1 MRSSTLEK
9 RYLSLAEAIILL
21 LTTAVGSS
29 TALPQSSNDGAVQV
43 NIPTSA
49 AGASIPHSP
58 SFQSFSFEPAFWVE
72 FFGNASEPNE
82 LTFGLLSRLIE
93 RGAEPIIRPGG
104 ITQDSMIFNASAG
117 DPVRTTNAAGG
128 VYRTTVGPEYF
139 QDQSWD
145 NFPKGT
151 KFVSTLNFGNN
162 SIDIAQGMAV
172 ASVQYQK
179 DKIEYFE
186 LGNEPTN
193 YPSSRWNYS
202 TDAYVAQWKSWT
214 AQIDQAVNGVVGS
227 NETAF
232 ASERWWASSATT
244 DQTGLH
250 VRPADIIPAGIN
262 SDNQVAQYSIHSY
275 EFATCDPVRAA
286 LATIPN
292 ILNHTGLLRYADE
305 EIYPSAKA
313 ALDAG
318 STWVIGEFNSI
329 ACSGAP
335 NVSDTFAQAL
345 WVTDMELIYAAR
357 NASSVH
363 LHQGATL
370 VFQSADQS
378 NSAGENGTPGF
389 STYSFVYPR
398 NSSKRGEPRALPSF
412 VSLLFITEAL
422 GGSGVQISALDTP
435 AGVNKDSFS
444 SYAFY
449 EDDVLSKIALINMKP
464 FYKNSTEDFTVTVD
478 LSQYTQDLESPAQL
492 KRMTAPYVD
501 EGKTENVTW
510 AGQSFKN
517 GDPIGELNIEEIGQ
531 DGLVEVR
538 GSEAVLIF
546 LNDSSVYG
554 L

>member
-1 MRSSTLEK
+1 
-9 RYLSLAEAIILL
+9 
-21 LTTAVGSS
+21 
-29 TALPQSSNDGAVQV
+29 
-43 NIPTSA
+43 
-49 AGASIPHSP
+49 
-58 SFQSFSFEPAFWVE
+58 
-72 FFGNASEPNE
+72 
-82 LTFGLLSRLIE
+82 
-93 RGAEPIIRPGG
+93 
-104 ITQDSMIFNASAG
+104 
-117 DPVRTTNAAGG
+117 
-128 VYRTTVGPEYF
+128 
-139 QDQSWD
+139 
-145 NFPKGT
+145 
-151 KFVSTLNFGNN
+151 
-162 SIDIAQGMAV
+162 MAV

-179 DKIEYFE
+179 DKVAYFE

-202 TDAYVAQWKSWT
+202 TDAYVAQWKAWT
-214 AQIDQAVNGVVGS
+214 SSIDAAVNEVVGS
-227 NETAF
+227 NESAF
-232 ASERWWASSATT
+232 PSERWWASSATT

-275 EFATCDPVRAA
+275 EFATCDPARAA

-313 ALDAG
+313 AMDAG

-329 ACSGAP
+329 ACSGNP

-345 WVTDMELIYAAR
+345 WVADMELIYAAR

-378 NSAGENGTPGF
+378 NSPGENGTPGF

-422 GGSGVQISALDTP
+422 GGSGVQVVALDTP
-435 AGVNKDSFS
+435 AGVNKDGFS

-449 EDDVLSKIALINMKP
+449 EDDALSKIAIINMKP
-464 FYKNSTEDFTVTVD
+464 YYSNSTEDYTVKID

-492 KRMTAPYVD
+492 KRMTAPYVN
-501 EGKTENVTW
+501 EGKTENATW

-517 GDPIGELNIEEIGQ
+517 GGPIGELDIEAIGE

-546 LNDSSVYG
+546 LDDSSVYG

>member
-1 MRSSTLEK
+1 MRSSTLDV
-9 RYLSLAEAIILL
+9 AILL
-21 LTTAVGSS
+21 LTTGGGSS
-29 TALPQSSNDGAVQV
+29 AALPKRSNDGTVQV
-43 NIPTSA
+43 DIPASA
-49 AGASIPHSP
+49 AGASIPHSA

-82 LTFGLLSRLIE
+82 LTFELLSRLVE
-93 RGAEPIIRPGG
+93 RGGQPI
-104 ITQDSMIFNASAG
+104 
-117 DPVRTTNAAGG
+117 
-128 VYRTTVGPEYF
+128 
-139 QDQSWD
+139 SWD
-145 NFPKGT
+145 NFPNGT
-151 KFVSTLNFGNN
+151 RFVSTLNFGNN
-162 SIDIAQGMAV
+162 SIDIAQDMAL

-179 DKIEYFE
+179 DKIDYFE

-193 YPSSRWNYS
+193 YPSSRWNSS
-202 TDAYVAQWKSWT
+202 TDAYVAQWKQWAS
-214 AQIDQAVNGVVGS
+214 QIDAAVNEAVGA
-227 NETAF
+227 NESAF
-232 ASERWWASSATT
+232 PSERWWASSATT

-262 SDNQVAQYSIHSY
+262 SDNQVAQYSIHHY
-275 EFATCDPVRAA
+275 EFSTCDPARAA

-292 ILNHTGLLRYADE
+292 ILNHTGLLHYADE

-313 ALDAG
+313 AMDAG

-329 ACSGAP
+329 SCSGAP

-345 WVTDMELIYAAR
+345 WVVDVELIYAAR

-370 VFQSADQS
+370 VFQSDDQS

-422 GGSGVQISALDTP
+422 GDGSGARVAALDTP
-435 AGVNKDSFS
+435 AGLSKDHFS

-501 EGKTENVTW
+501 EGKTEKTTW

-517 GDPIGELNIEEIGQ
+517 GEPTGELDIEEIGQ
-531 DGLVEVR
+531 DGLVEKLRFDQVR
-538 GSEAVLIF
+538 A
-546 LNDSSVYG
+546 
-554 L
+554 

>member
-1 MRSSTLEK
+1 M
-9 RYLSLAEAIILL
+9 
-21 LTTAVGSS
+21 
-29 TALPQSSNDGAVQV
+29 
-43 NIPTSA
+43 
-49 AGASIPHSP
+49 
-58 SFQSFSFEPAFWVE
+58 
-72 FFGNASEPNE
+72 
-82 LTFGLLSRLIE
+82 
-93 RGAEPIIRPGG
+93 
-104 ITQDSMIFNASAG
+104 
-117 DPVRTTNAAGG
+117 
-128 VYRTTVGPEYF
+128 
-139 QDQSWD
+139 
-145 NFPKGT
+145 
-151 KFVSTLNFGNN
+151 STLNFGNN
-162 SIDIAQGMAV
+162 SIDIAQGLAV

-179 DKIEYFE
+179 DKIDYFE

-193 YPSSRWNYS
+193 YPSSRWNFS
-202 TDAYVAQWKSWT
+202 TDAYVAQWKQWT
-214 AQIDQAVNGVVGS
+214 SQIDAAVNEVVGA
-227 NETAF
+227 NESAF
-232 ASERWWASSATT
+232 PSERWWASSATT

-275 EFATCDPVRAA
+275 EFSTCDPARAA

-292 ILNHTGLLRYADE
+292 ILNHTGLLQYADE

-329 ACSGAP
+329 SCSGAP

-345 WVTDMELIYAAR
+345 WVVDMELIYAAR

-370 VFQSADQS
+370 VFQSDDQS

-422 GGSGVQISALDTP
+422 GDGSGAQIAALETP
-435 AGVNKDSFS
+435 AGLSEDHFS

-449 EDDVLSKIALINMKP
+449 KDDVLSKIALINMQP
-464 FYKNSTEDFTVTVD
+464 YYKNSTEDFTVTVD

-492 KRMTAPYVD
+492 KRMTAPHVD
-501 EGKTENVTW
+501 EGKTEKTTW

-517 GDPIGELNIEEIGQ
+517 GEPTGELDIEDIGQ

-546 LNDSSVYG
+546 LDSSSVYSS
-554 L
+554 